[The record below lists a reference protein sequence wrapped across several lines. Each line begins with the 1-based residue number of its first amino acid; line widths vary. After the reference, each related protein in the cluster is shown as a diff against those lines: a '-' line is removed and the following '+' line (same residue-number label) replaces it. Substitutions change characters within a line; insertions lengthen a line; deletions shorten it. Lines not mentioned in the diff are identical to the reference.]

1 VQVVC
6 AGSYNMP
13 GENAALYETLN
24 DAPPN
29 QIEPCYRLPA
39 IPAEPR
45 IALKR
50 GVRGGLFREPAV

>member
-1 VQVVC
+1 VMVIAC
-6 AGSYNMP
+6 CGIA
-13 GENAALYETLN
+13 
-24 DAPPN
+24 
-29 QIEPCYRLPA
+29 A